1 MSFNLKK
8 YLVENNLTVISK
20 KRQALKEEEDQ
31 PSSADLEAGEKQFKD
46 SNRDKIINFSRS
58 TIKPLLNLLQNKEI
72 SLEDYKA
79 ELEKASK
86 EQLGMNIASVFKKL
100 KSYKKVDAPE
110 EQD

>member
-1 MSFNLKK
+1 MSFNLEK

-20 KRQALKEEEDQ
+20 KRQALKEEDQ
-31 PSSADLEAGEKQFKD
+31 PSDADIQKAGADQFKD
-46 SNRDKIINFSRS
+46 NKRDEIINFSRS

-72 SLEDYKA
+72 SLKDYKA

-86 EQLGMNIASVFKKL
+86 EQLGMNIASVFEKL